1 MVALVALRISAKN
14 DAPPQLSFGWQR
26 APLLGA
32 FFNGALL
39 LALGLSVF
47 LQSVERFIS
56 LQRTFFP
63 VFVLVAWR
71 VGVCADRCSGGE
83 SEVDVC
89 HGRGGIGVEF
99 G

>member
-1 MVALVALRISAKN
+1 MIGFVVALVALRISAKN

-56 LQRTFFP
+56 LQRTFP
-63 VFVLVAWR
+63 SAY
-71 VGVCADRCSGGE
+71 A
-83 SEVDVC
+83 
-89 HGRGGIGVEF
+89 
-99 G
+99 